1 MDTNKQHNNDW
12 LSVIVDDLSNNISP
26 SAKEKLEEWLLSSED
41 NQKYYNELK
50 ETWQTIDVIHEA
62 NQFDS
67 SNAFLRFRDK
77 IHSETPLPHKL
88 SLRKVLT
95 YAAVVIPF
103 LFMSYFSYSYFTENN
118 DSSLASISVPAG
130 ATSEVTFKDGSK
142 VWLNSGSRIEVA
154 NNFGKRERR
163 IKLDGEAYLEVARD
177 TKSPFIVETEEV
189 DVKVLGTVFNVNA
202 SKEQEE
208 VRVTL
213 QSGSVELLFNEN
225 DKLLL
230 KPNEQAIYNIAS
242 KSIRVEQA
250 DMNKVLAWKNNVL
263 IFSGEA
269 FDSITHTLERKFNV
283 KITIH
288 NEILL
293 NHRFVGDFVN
303 NETIE
308 QILNVMSSNKKFRYT
323 INGNKIDIY

>member
-41 NQKYYNELK
+41 NQKYYDELK
-50 ETWQTIDVIHEA
+50 ETWQTIDIIHEA

-77 IHSETPLPHKL
+77 IHSKAPLPHKL

-130 ATSEVTFKDGSK
+130 ATSEVAFKDGSK

-154 NNFGKRERR
+154 NNFGKKERR

-230 KPNEQAIYNIAS
+230 KPNEQAIYNITN